1 MKKDVL
7 TNYLAVFLLVCLVLD
22 GILLC
27 CFTKKPW
34 WNNWMIM
41 APNLFMVLGAFYCHL
56 LLKNAETNSNPFRW
70 LFVYKSIKLL
80 LTTAGMVL
88 YIVYV
93 KDNSKAFIFVT
104 AISYFVSLVTET
116 VIYAMPNS

>member
-1 MKKDVL
+1 MNKSVL
-7 TNYLAVFLLVCLVLD
+7 TKYLAVFLVVCLVLD
-22 GILLC
+22 GILLG
-27 CFTKKPW
+27 CFSTKPW

-56 LLKNAETNSNPFRW
+56 MLKNAETNSNNLKW
-70 LFVYKSIKLL
+70 LIVYKSIKMA
-80 LTTAGMVL
+80 LTVAAMVL
-88 YIVYV
+88 YIVFV

-116 VIYAMPNS
+116 AIYAMPNS